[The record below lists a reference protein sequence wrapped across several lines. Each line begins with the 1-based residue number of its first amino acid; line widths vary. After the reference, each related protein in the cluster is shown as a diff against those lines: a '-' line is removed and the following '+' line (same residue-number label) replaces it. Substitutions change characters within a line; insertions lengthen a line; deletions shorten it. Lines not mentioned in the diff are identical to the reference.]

1 MNKAVN
7 LPRRI
12 TGLVW
17 GLFLAALGSYFSIQ
31 ANVGLA
37 PWEAFSTG
45 IANVTGGSYGNVVVL
60 TGFLFILLDWRL
72 GEKIGVGTL
81 LNAICIG
88 KFVDLFQ
95 HIGLVPW
102 LQDMWAGFGLLL
114 LGQVLI
120 AIGSFYYMRA
130 GLGCGPRDSLMVA
143 LGRRFPSV
151 PIGAIRW
158 LIEGSALLIGWLLGA
173 KVGLGTVVA
182 VISIG
187 PILQVTF
194 YLFAFNATKVEHEGV
209 FDMVRNRK
217 KRRSENYDSNCSG
230 TRPAPGRRDL

>member
-1 MNKAVN
+1 M
-7 LPRRI
+7 PGRI
-12 TGLVW
+12 KGLVW
-17 GLFLAALGSYFSIQ
+17 GLFLAALGSYFNIQ

-45 IANVTGGSYGNVVVL
+45 IANVTGYSYGNVVVL

-95 HIGLVPW
+95 HIGLVPK
-102 LQDMWAGFGLLL
+102 LQNMWVGFGLLL
-114 LGQVLI
+114 VGQVLI
-120 AIGSFYYMRA
+120 AIGSFFYMRA
-130 GLGCGPRDSLMVA
+130 RLGCGPRDSLMVA
-143 LGRRFPSV
+143 LGRHLPSV

-158 LIEGSALLIGWLLGA
+158 IIEGSALLVGWLLSA
-173 KVGLGTVVA
+173 KVGLGTMVA
-182 VISIG
+182 VFSIG

-194 YLFAFNATKVEHEGV
+194 YLFTFNATNVEHEGV
-209 FDMVRNRK
+209 FDMVRNSKR
-217 KRRSENYDSNCSG
+217 RRSENYDSNCKG
-230 TRPAPGRRDL
+230 ARPEPGRRDL

>member
-1 MNKAVN
+1 MNKEVN

-12 TGLVW
+12 TCLVW

-45 IANVTGGSYGNVVVL
+45 IANVTGGSYGNIVVL

-102 LQDMWAGFGLLL
+102 LQDLWAGFGLLL

-130 GLGCGPRDSLMVA
+130 RLGCGQETHLWWHWGDI
-143 LGRRFPSV
+143 FPEC
-151 PIGAIRW
+151 P
-158 LIEGSALLIGWLLGA
+158 
-173 KVGLGTVVA
+173 
-182 VISIG
+182 
-187 PILQVTF
+187 
-194 YLFAFNATKVEHEGV
+194 
-209 FDMVRNRK
+209 
-217 KRRSENYDSNCSG
+217 SE
-230 TRPAPGRRDL
+230 

>member
-1 MNKAVN
+1 MNRTA
-7 LPRRI
+7 RWAGRI
-12 TGLVW
+12 AELLL
-17 GLFLAALGSYFSIQ
+17 GLFLAALGSYFSIR
-31 ANVGLA
+31 ANIGLA

-45 IANVTGGSYGNVVVL
+45 IADLTGITYGNVVVL
-60 TGFLFILLDWRL
+60 TGFLFVLLDWWL

-95 HIGLVPW
+95 YLGLVPL
-102 LQDMWAGFGLLL
+102 LQNHLSGFGLLL

-120 AIGSFYYMRA
+120 ALGTPCYMRA
-130 GLGCGPRDSLMVA
+130 GMGCGPRDSLMVA
-143 LGRRFPSV
+143 LGRKLPGL

-158 LIEGSALLIGWLLGA
+158 LIEGIALLTGWLLGA

-187 PILQVTF
+187 PILQ
-194 YLFAFNATKVEHEGV
+194 AV
-209 FDMVRNRK
+209 FLLVLNSMRQR
-217 KRRSENYDSNCSG
+217 
-230 TRPAPGRRDL
+230 

>member
-1 MNKAVN
+1 MNKAIT

-12 TGLVW
+12 IGLLW
-17 GLFLAALGSYFSIQ
+17 GLFLAALGSYFTIQ

-45 IANVTGGSYGNVVVL
+45 IANVTGGSYGNIVVL

-72 GEKIGVGTL
+72 GETIGLGTI

-95 HIGLVPW
+95 YIGLVPR
-102 LQDMWAGFGLLL
+102 LQNRWVGFALLL
-114 LGQVLI
+114 VGQVLI
-120 AIGSFYYMRA
+120 AIGSFFYMRA
-130 GLGCGPRDSLMVA
+130 RLGCGPRDSLMVA
-143 LGRRFPSV
+143 LGRHFPSV

-173 KVGLGTVVA
+173 KVGLGTMVA
-182 VISIG
+182 VLSIG

-194 YLFAFNATKVEHEGV
+194 YLFSFHATNVEHEGV
-209 FDMVRNRK
+209 FDMVRNS
-217 KRRSENYDSNCSG
+217 KRRRSG
-230 TRPAPGRRDL
+230 NL